1 MHGYIWEARTAAM
14 CSMVTILLLALFG
27 QRVAKCLYITK
38 VVEWQLYSGTFII
51 VIIIDLQWK
60 NKLSI
65 ILY

>member
-1 MHGYIWEARTAAM
+1 M
-14 CSMVTILLLALFG
+14 CSMVTILLWALFG

-60 NKLSI
+60 NKLGI